1 MNESELKSA
10 INDNIVK
17 TTTVIV
23 CHPVMI
29 RVIENDG
36 KVPDNFLFVSN
47 SNQDANKAYMI
58 EDEDLKR
65 LYLMQAGRLM

>member
-36 KVPDNFLFVSN
+36 KVPDNFL
-47 SNQDANKAYMI
+47 
-58 EDEDLKR
+58 L
-65 LYLMQAGRLM
+65 

>member
-17 TTTVIV
+17 TTTVIL
-23 CHPVMI
+23 CHPHMI
-29 RVIENDG
+29 NALKKDGRIPDTFLIVEN
-36 KVPDNFLFVSN
+36 P
-47 SNQDANKAYMI
+47 NQDVNKAYQV

-65 LYLMQAGRLM
+65 LYLMQAGRLV